1 MTLPSHGANPRQLYE
16 SLQLQVPDHLIDFSE
31 NSMPSGPPKAVKEH
45 WGDWYAAASSYPD
58 PDGRRLKKLLSEKH
72 RTDQSQVL
80 LGNGA
85 AELMMTALRLFRG
98 KEVGVI
104 HPAFSEYERVIKAN
118 DGLVR
123 HFYTNESTGW
133 LPDDQEIEDFLSEPD
148 RALFV
153 CNPNNPTG
161 IRLERHVLISWL
173 TIAERSGSTLLLDE
187 AFIDMAGEA
196 YSLSDYTGSQSL
208 IIFRSMTKMY
218 SIAGLR
224 LGYLLAD
231 AAAVKKI
238 RPFLPHWNVNQIALL
253 AGEAVIQDHAYTEKA
268 RDFIRK
274 ERLRITTAL
283 RQLDFKVSASE
294 ANYLLIQP
302 SDPMQTEALWRSL
315 LKEGLVLRHTYNYRG
330 LDGRW
335 LRAGIKCHEQNT
347 QLIGAISR
355 WAQ

>member
-1 MTLPSHGANPRQLYE
+1 MTLPSHGANPLQLYE
-16 SLQLQVPDHLIDFSE
+16 SLQLQVPGHLIDFSE
-31 NSMPSGPPKAVKEH
+31 NSMPSGPPEVVGEQWH
-45 WGDWYAAASSYPD
+45 DWYKAASSYPD
-58 PDGRRLKKLLSEKH
+58 PEGRRLKKLIAEKH
-72 RTDQSQVL
+72 RTDESQVL

-85 AELMMTALRLFRG
+85 AELMMTVLRLFQG

-104 HPAFSEYERVIKAN
+104 HPAFSEYERVIEAN
-118 DGLVR
+118 GARVR

-133 LPDDQEIEDFLSEPD
+133 LPDDQDIQRFLAEPGN
-148 RALFV
+148 ALFV

-161 IRLERHVLISWL
+161 IRLDRRTLINWL
-173 TIAERSGSTLLLDE
+173 TTVERSGSTLLIDE
-187 AFIDMAGEA
+187 AFIDMAGEE
-196 YSLSDYTGSQSL
+196 YSISDYTGSPSL

-224 LGYLLAD
+224 LGYLLANTST
-231 AAAVKKI
+231 VKKVST
-238 RPFLPHWNVNQIALL
+238 FLPHWNVNQIALL
-253 AGEAVIQDHAYTEKA
+253 AGEAVIQDLTYTEKA
-268 RDFIRK
+268 RDFTSA
-274 ERLRITTAL
+274 ERLRVTSAL

-302 SDPMQTEALWRSL
+302 PDPMQTEDLWHTL
-315 LKEGLVLRHTYNYRG
+315 LKEGLVLRHTYNYRV

-335 LRAGIKCHEQNT
+335 LRAGIKGHEQNT